1 MTDHYAEAVFSEPGR
16 CWRMVHEKELVGRPT
31 FCQEPVVWVGYHHF
45 STGKRIKVWSCDVHR
60 EGLEEPESAGHR

>member
-1 MTDHYAEAVFSEPGR
+1 
-16 CWRMVHEKELVGRPT
+16 
-31 FCQEPVVWVGYHHF
+31 VGYHHF